1 MKLAEVGSAAVANAI
16 MFLVFKP
23 PAAKLGS
30 FTIRLPPIL
39 AGAHYCQIHSGLAST
54 AKLKKKRIKKGNEI
68 NSWLRKHR
76 LGQSNHSSSLGVLNC
91 PQKLLSRS
99 SV

>member
-1 MKLAEVGSAAVANAI
+1 MKVAEVGSAAVANAI

-23 PAAKLGS
+23 PAAMLGS

-54 AKLKKKRIKKGNEI
+54 ARLKKKKELKKAM
-68 NSWLRKHR
+68 R
-76 LGQSNHSSSLGVLNC
+76 
-91 PQKLLSRS
+91 
-99 SV
+99 